1 MQEVVEVRYGVVVC
15 HWKQCISNLQALSH
29 DAKINVL
36 ILILAKPVLHL
47 RAMHILFAGL
57 EGPREA
63 GLGYYCFKCVAFES
77 DAYFLVSVR
86 AASCMA
92 FINKPGCNRVIPS
105 AAALPRHV

>member
-1 MQEVVEVRYGVVVC
+1 MCQ
-15 HWKQCISNLQALSH
+15 IALIH

-63 GLGYYCFKCVAFES
+63 RLEHYCFKCVAFES
-77 DAYFLVSVR
+77 DADCYLDFR
-86 AASCMA
+86 IC
-92 FINKPGCNRVIPS
+92 F
-105 AAALPRHV
+105 

>member
-1 MQEVVEVRYGVVVC
+1 MKGIQPCDLEVGQITFIKFSKLTSKMC
-15 HWKQCISNLQALSH
+15 QIALIH

-63 GLGYYCFKCVAFES
+63 RLEHYCFKCVAFES
-77 DAYFLVSVR
+77 DADCYLDFR
-86 AASCMA
+86 IC
-92 FINKPGCNRVIPS
+92 F
-105 AAALPRHV
+105 